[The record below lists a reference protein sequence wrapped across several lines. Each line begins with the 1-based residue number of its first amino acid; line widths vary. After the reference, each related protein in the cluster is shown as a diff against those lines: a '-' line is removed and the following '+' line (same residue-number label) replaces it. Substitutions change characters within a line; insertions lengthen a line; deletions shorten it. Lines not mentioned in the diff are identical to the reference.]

1 MVLVCNY
8 KMPPIQM
15 EYQFDYSVTINIL
28 CVVIAFILLIVQY
41 VLFTSQVETVESNL
55 EDYILALR
63 DRVDALE
70 AELYGTA
77 EAEEETE
84 AAESSNEKED

>member
-1 MVLVCNY
+1 
-8 KMPPIQM
+8 M
-15 EYQFDYSVTINIL
+15 EYPFDYSATINIL
-28 CVVIAFILLIVQY
+28 CVVIAFTLLIIQY
-41 VLFTSQVETVESNL
+41 VLFTSQVETVESNF
-55 EDYILALR
+55 EEHIFALR

>member
-1 MVLVCNY
+1 
-8 KMPPIQM
+8 MPPIQM

>member
-1 MVLVCNY
+1 
-8 KMPPIQM
+8 MPPIQM
-15 EYQFDYSVTINIL
+15 EYPFDYSVTINIL
-28 CVVIAFILLIVQY
+28 CVVIAFTLLIVQY
-41 VLFTSQVETVESNL
+41 VLFTTQLETVESNF
-55 EDYILALR
+55 EEHIFALR